1 MEQQENKTEVVKRDL
16 TATVLQKVQSFTQS
30 GELKLPTDYSAE
42 NALKAAYIAL
52 QEVKNSAG
60 QTALEF
66 CTPVSVANALLKMVV
81 WGVSP
86 LKKQCDFIMYGN
98 KLECS
103 LEYTGN
109 IALAKRYGGLKDIK
123 ANVIYEGDVFEF
135 ETDFETGRKK
145 ITKHQQSI
153 SNFGKPIAGA
163 YAVYSLND
171 GAKDVEIMSMEQIKA
186 SWNMGGSKGASK
198 AHTQFP
204 DQMAMKTVYNRACK
218 LIVRSSNDAVLF
230 SPEDEAPLDKVKED
244 VKQEVLEN
252 ANKKPISFDAEAE
265 IISETKTVEVKVEEP
280 VIDRP

>member
-1 MEQQENKTEVVKRDL
+1 MSTETNRVETVKRDL
-16 TATVLQKVQSFTQS
+16 TVSVLQKIQGFKQS
-30 GELKLPTDYSAE
+30 GEIKLPADYSPE
-42 NALKAAYIAL
+42 NALKAAYLVL
-52 QEVKNSAG
+52 QDVKNNQG
-60 QTALEF
+60 QNAFEA
-66 CTPVSVANALLKMVV
+66 CTPASVANALLKMVV

-145 ITKHQQSI
+145 VTKHQQSI
-153 SNFGKPIAGA
+153 ASFGKPIIGA
-163 YAVYSLND
+163 YAVYSLAE
-171 GAKDVEIMSMEQIKA
+171 GVKDVEIMSMDQIKA

-198 AHTQFP
+198 AHNNFP

-218 LIVRSSNDAVLF
+218 LIIRASDDAVLF
-230 SPEDEAPLDKVKED
+230 SPEDEPTPDKVVED
-244 VKQEVLEN
+244 VKHEVLEN
-252 ANKKPISFDAEAE
+252 ANKKPIDFAEEAVIE
-265 IISETKTVEVKVEEP
+265 SETKTEEVKAEE

>member
-1 MEQQENKTEVVKRDL
+1 MSTTENTTEVVKRDL
-16 TATVLQKVQSFTQS
+16 TASVLQKVQSFTAS

-52 QEVKNSAG
+52 QEVKNTAG

-66 CTPVSVANALLKMVV
+66 CTAASIANALLKMVV

-109 IALAKRYGGLKDIK
+109 IALAKRYGGLLDIK

-153 SNFGKPIAGA
+153 SNFGKPLVGA
-163 YAVYSLND
+163 YAVYSLEG
-171 GAKDVEIMSMEQIKA
+171 GAKDAEIMSMDQIKA

-198 AHTQFP
+198 AHNNFP

-218 LIVRSSNDAVLF
+218 LIIRSSNDAVLF
-230 SPEDEAPLDKVKED
+230 SPEDETPVNKVAED
-244 VKQEVLEN
+244 VKHEVLSK
-252 ANKKPISFDAEAE
+252 ANKTPVDFEEAVVESVTMNEKAEE
-265 IISETKTVEVKVEEP
+265 EVKK
-280 VIDRP
+280 DF